1 MKPLP
6 SEPSDPV
13 ALLRQ
18 QLILAQVRI
27 MELEDS
33 RDSLVPRLTELEQ
46 LLQLAQSL
54 ADQKI
59 NETVHLEKILAEL
72 RAHCD
77 QLLQNQRL
85 SNQVATTK
93 RPSETESLAK
103 ATKHDE
109 TISRLESSLK
119 ELDRELRTVK
129 SSRCWRW
136 TAWLRELGGRS

>member
-27 MELEDS
+27 MELEDT
-33 RDSLVPRLTELEQ
+33 RDSLIPRLTELDQ

-59 NETVHLEKILAEL
+59 NETVYLEKTLAEL

-85 SNQVATTK
+85 SNQGATTK
-93 RPSETESLAK
+93 RPSETESLAE